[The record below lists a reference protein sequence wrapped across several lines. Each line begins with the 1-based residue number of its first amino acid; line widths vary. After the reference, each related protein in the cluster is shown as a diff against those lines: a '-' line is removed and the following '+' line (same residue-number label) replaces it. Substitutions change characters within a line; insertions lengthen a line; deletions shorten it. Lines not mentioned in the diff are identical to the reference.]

1 MVPYAV
7 SKLAIALISPLGTAL
22 VVAVLGLVL
31 QRRARSAGTALV
43 GLALAWLGLWSIPAV
58 SEALRER
65 VERPYPPVAA
75 EALPQA
81 DAIVLLG
88 GALAPPAHGRLYPDL
103 GSAADRVWHA
113 ARVFRAGKA
122 PLLLASGGSDPEVS
136 EVPEARSMAALLVEL
151 GVPPGAIVQEDRSR
165 TTGENAR
172 FSAPLLRA
180 RQVKT
185 ILLVTSALH
194 MARAAAEFERVGVKV
209 IPAATDHAQRQY
221 SGVQLWLPDAD
232 ALDDSARAMKE
243 VVGRAVLR
251 R

>member
-7 SKLAIALISPLGTAL
+7 SKVAIALLSPLGTAL
-22 VVAVLGLVL
+22 VLTLIGLLL
-31 QRRARSAGTALV
+31 QPRARRAGTALLVVAV
-43 GLALAWLGLWSIPAV
+43 GWLALWSVPAV
-58 SEALRER
+58 SEALQEQ

-75 EALPQA
+75 ASLPQA
-81 DAIVLLG
+81 DAIVVLG
-88 GALAPPAHGRLYPDL
+88 GAMAPPARGRIYPDL

-113 ARVFRAGKA
+113 ARVYRAGKA
-122 PLLLASGGSDPEVS
+122 PLLLASGGSDPAIAA
-136 EVPEARSMAALLVEL
+136 VPEARSMAALLVEL
-151 GVPPGAIVQEDRSR
+151 GVPPAAILQEDRSR

-194 MARAAAEFERVGVKV
+194 MARAVAEFERAGFQV
-209 IPAATDHAQRQY
+209 IPAATDHAQVQY
-221 SGVQLWLPDAD
+221 TGVQLWLPDTD
-232 ALDDSARAMKE
+232 ALHDSARTMKE
-243 VVGRAVLR
+243 IVGRAVVR